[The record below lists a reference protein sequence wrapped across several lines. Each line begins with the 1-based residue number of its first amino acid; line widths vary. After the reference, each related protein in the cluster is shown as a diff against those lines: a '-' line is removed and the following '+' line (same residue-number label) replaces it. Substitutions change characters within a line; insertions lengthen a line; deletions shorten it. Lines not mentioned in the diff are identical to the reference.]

1 MKKRYLKVII
11 FTIMVLLCIF
21 GTKSNVFAEEKDI
34 KDFNYISDKEVFVG
48 NDCGDI
54 KIDNNG
60 NEYFHYSY
68 FDFVKEND
76 VIEIINKDE
85 TKNTYT
91 YYYRDTNGN
100 YVFTN
105 ANDKYDGHIY
115 FLKIKDEQT
124 KEHWKVN
131 TTTYLTI
138 ELLGIQKKI
147 PVTIKETPV
156 KEIEYTPVERLA
168 TNVITSEAHQGW
180 VGGRDGDKLQIIYK
194 DGTTKIYTYRDEPVI
209 SNFYDDK
216 GNRIEYDFNIVN
228 IPNQW
233 RVGKNNYMTISYLG
247 VEDTAKVEFIED
259 CHSFGY
265 ISRKKSKCNFCG
277 ITIELSKE
285 KLKFNNK
292 VQLPTVIVKD
302 SNGKKISKSK
312 YSFCC
317 ESGKSKNVG
326 FYVLSVY
333 FENNESSDAAGE
345 FIYEIIPKGVP
356 IKKIASNKKGFTVKW
371 SKNTTQTTGYQ
382 IQYSTKKDFS
392 SGKKKVTIKNNKKTS
407 KKVKNLKKN
416 KKYYVR
422 IRTYK
427 TVKGVKYYSGWSK
440 ILKVKTK

>member
-180 VGGRDGDKLQIIYK
+180 VGGRDGDKLQ
-194 DGTTKIYTYRDEPVI
+194 
-209 SNFYDDK
+209 
-216 GNRIEYDFNIVN
+216 
-228 IPNQW
+228 
-233 RVGKNNYMTISYLG
+233 
-247 VEDTAKVEFIED
+247 
-259 CHSFGY
+259 
-265 ISRKKSKCNFCG
+265 RK
-277 ITIELSKE
+277 
-285 KLKFNNK
+285 
-292 VQLPTVIVKD
+292 
-302 SNGKKISKSK
+302 
-312 YSFCC
+312 
-317 ESGKSKNVG
+317 
-326 FYVLSVY
+326 
-333 FENNESSDAAGE
+333 
-345 FIYEIIPKGVP
+345 
-356 IKKIASNKKGFTVKW
+356 
-371 SKNTTQTTGYQ
+371 
-382 IQYSTKKDFS
+382 
-392 SGKKKVTIKNNKKTS
+392 
-407 KKVKNLKKN
+407 
-416 KKYYVR
+416 
-422 IRTYK
+422 
-427 TVKGVKYYSGWSK
+427 
-440 ILKVKTK
+440 

>member
-21 GTKSNVFAEEKDI
+21 GIKSKVFAEEKDI

-48 NDCGDI
+48 NDCGDF

-60 NEYFHYSY
+60 NKYFHYSH
-68 FDFVKEND
+68 FDFVKESD
-76 VIEIINKDE
+76 TIEIIYKDG
-85 TKNTYT
+85 TKDTYT

-100 YVFTN
+100 YVFKSS
-105 ANDKYDGHIY
+105 DVYKGYEY
-115 FLKIKDEQT
+115 LKIKDEQT

-131 TTTYLTI
+131 STTYLTI

-168 TNVITSEAHQGW
+168 TNVITSELHQGW

-194 DGTTKIYTYRDEPVI
+194 DGTKKIYTYRDEPLI

-312 YSFCC
+312 YSLCC
-317 ESGKSKNVG
+317 PSGKSKNVG
-326 FYVLSVY
+326 SYYLTVD
-333 FENNESSDAAGE
+333 FENNGSGDTAGE
-345 FIYEIIPKGVP
+345 FIYEIIPKGVK
-356 IKKIASNKKGFTVKW
+356 IKKIVANKKGFTVKW
-371 SKNTTQTTGYQ
+371 SKNITQTTGYQ
-382 IQYSTKKDFS
+382 IQYSTNSKFK
-392 SGKKKVTIKNNKKTS
+392 SGNKTITIKNNKTTS